1 MGMESSWF
9 KITGLAA
16 VMMQIKQTGDMIMA
30 TLEDIQAQVAQA
42 NAATNDIANDIRSL
56 KEQLDTALQSTA
68 GQVDEQVQAQLDQVS
83 QALDPLVNKLEAVA
97 GQTDSGDRPDNT
109 LPEPE

>member
-1 MGMESSWF
+1 
-9 KITGLAA
+9 
-16 VMMQIKQTGDMIMA
+16 
-30 TLEDIQAQVAQA
+30 
-42 NAATNDIANDIRSL
+42 
-56 KEQLDTALQSTA
+56 
-68 GQVDEQVQAQLDQVS
+68 VQAQLDQVS